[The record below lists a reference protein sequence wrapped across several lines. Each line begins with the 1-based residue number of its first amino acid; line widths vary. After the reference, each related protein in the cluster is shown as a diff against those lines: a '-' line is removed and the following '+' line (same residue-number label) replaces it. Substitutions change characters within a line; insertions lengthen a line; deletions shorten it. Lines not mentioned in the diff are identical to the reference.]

1 MMVSKLVTALLF
13 TANEISAY
21 SDGCANPTIGFDV
34 IEGKIS
40 ACPGKIDGGGSHGAS
55 AASLC
60 GASYDVCESAM
71 YAAQLGLT
79 EQICHDPSIFTDEN
93 QFFAT
98 KETSAGYARC
108 YSGQNQ
114 KYVPGQNDANDIWG
128 CGHPGAE
135 SKLGVRRFPCKV
147 GGQSVMGFMLGGGRG
162 VEGYGDWKHRDT
174 EGSTAHEATRMSLTN
189 ARSGGVLCCRKA
201 AILEYAPQTVVSQ
214 KMINT
219 GLAGNY
225 FDVDL
230 GNALAKKYASI
241 KGKGEC
247 KELCMAGNAP
257 RSQCLRVP
265 IMLNSAS
272 TPDLTYELLLKQTSY
287 NKFGRGW
294 IMSADDGAF
303 DRSILMD
310 DSRFGGVALG
320 VGKVYDASSAVGFLP
335 LGEYVHLVA
344 VWEGDKASL
353 YLDGQL
359 VQTTSIARP
368 SQSNIRYICLDQNP
382 GHDNHQW
389 NGCFNQIR
397 AYDFALS
404 ADDVKGF
411 AKDAEERM
419 ARCFD

>member
-1 MMVSKLVTALLF
+1 M
-13 TANEISAY
+13 
-21 SDGCANPTIGFDV
+21 G
-34 IEGKIS
+34 
-40 ACPGKIDGGGSHGAS
+40 
-55 AASLC
+55 
-60 GASYDVCESAM
+60 
-71 YAAQLGLT
+71 GLT

-98 KETSAGYARC
+98 KETSKGDARC
-108 YSGQNQ
+108 YSGRVDAQ
-114 KYVPGQNDANDIWG
+114 YVPGGPANDIWG

-162 VEGYGDWKHRDT
+162 VEGYGDWKHADT
-174 EGSTAHEATRMSLTN
+174 DASRTMEAERMSLTN
-189 ARSGGVLCCRKA
+189 SRSGGVLCCRRA
-201 AILEYAPQTVVSQ
+201 PILEYAPQTVVSQ

-265 IMLNSAS
+265 IMLNSDS

-294 IMSADDGAF
+294 IMSADDGAY

-320 VGKVYDASSAVGFLP
+320 VGRSYDAFRAVGFLP

-344 VWEGDKASL
+344 VWEGTRHRCIWTDSWCKQRASQ
-353 YLDGQL
+353 DHRRA
-359 VQTTSIARP
+359 TSDTFVW
-368 SQSNIRYICLDQNP
+368 IRIQDMTIINGMDVLIKFVLMILPCLRMMLRDLQRTQRKEWQ
-382 GHDNHQW
+382 G
-389 NGCFNQIR
+389 
-397 AYDFALS
+397 ALI
-404 ADDVKGF
+404 
-411 AKDAEERM
+411 EEY
-419 ARCFD
+419 ALNCLHC